1 MYKDD
6 YHCMCNSEN
15 GTDVFLEVDG
25 EGVVG
30 FVIVPAVFEGC
41 SADLEEGDKGI
52 AGRSYTHV
60 PAVAH

>member
-1 MYKDD
+1 
-6 YHCMCNSEN
+6 MCNSEN